1 MPAYAQLVIGPAG
14 SGKVWKRDGR
24 KKKARRGQQVGGGGG
39 CGCAPHP
46 PPSSLALTPAL
57 FPHFPQSTYCETIRE
72 HCATIGRSVHVVNLG
87 DSWAWLLR
95 LSFLGPSPPALAFAH
110 TAPLSPHSD
119 PAAEDCLY
127 PVAFDVRDLITVE
140 DAMEEL
146 GLGPN
151 G

>member
-1 MPAYAQLVIGPAG
+1 VVVAFCAHQ
-14 SGKVWKRDGR
+14 
-24 KKKARRGQQVGGGGG
+24 RRRRPCVFSL
-39 CGCAPHP
+39 AP
-46 PPSSLALTPAL
+46 PPLSHTK
-57 FPHFPQSTYCETIRE
+57 QSTYCETIRE
-72 HCATIGRSVHVVNLG
+72 HCATIGRSVHIVNLG
-87 DSWAWLLR
+87 EKGWEGVACAAVFS
-95 LSFLGPSPPALAFAH
+95 SFSAALTFSPPK
-110 TAPLSPHSD
+110 HSLFTD

>member
-1 MPAYAQLVIGPAG
+1 MSLERAFFL
-14 SGKVWKRDGR
+14 
-24 KKKARRGQQVGGGGG
+24 
-39 CGCAPHP
+39 P
-46 PPSSLALTPAL
+46 PPPPPPPFAFRSPAL
-57 FPHFPQSTYCETIRE
+57 SLSLPH
-72 HCATIGRSVHVVNLG
+72 A
-87 DSWAWLLR
+87 
-95 LSFLGPSPPALAFAH
+95 
-110 TAPLSPHSD
+110 D

>member
-1 MPAYAQLVIGPAG
+1 VLFF
-14 SGKVWKRDGR
+14 
-24 KKKARRGQQVGGGGG
+24 
-39 CGCAPHP
+39 P
-46 PPSSLALTPAL
+46 PPRNAAPI
-57 FPHFPQSTYCETIRE
+57 HF
-72 HCATIGRSVHVVNLG
+72 
-87 DSWAWLLR
+87 
-95 LSFLGPSPPALAFAH
+95 ALAR
-110 TAPLSPHSD
+110 TLPD

>member
-1 MPAYAQLVIGPAG
+1 MEERWTEKESEARAAG
-14 SGKVWKRDGR
+14 WWRGR
-24 KKKARRGQQVGGGGG
+24 LRLRGGAGA
-39 CGCAPHP
+39 APPPP